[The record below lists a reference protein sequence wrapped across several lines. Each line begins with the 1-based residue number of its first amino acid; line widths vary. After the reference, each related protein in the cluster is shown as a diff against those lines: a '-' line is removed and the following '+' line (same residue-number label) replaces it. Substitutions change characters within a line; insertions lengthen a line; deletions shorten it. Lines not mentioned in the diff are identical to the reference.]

1 MGRIQLKFVSLFVS
15 LFVSGIRIVGVR
27 QLQVTSEHKTAVIT
41 RRVTVIHGIQGHNE
55 EEEEGEGEV
64 EEEDRL
70 RTHLHQPDTVT
81 TLPTTK
87 GSDFNRQGV
96 SVFRISDVLFPPVF
110 FFLSEKL

>member
-1 MGRIQLKFVSLFVS
+1 MLRIQLKFVSLFVS

-55 EEEEGEGEV
+55 EEEEVEVEV

-70 RTHLHQPDTVT
+70 R
-81 TLPTTK
+81 
-87 GSDFNRQGV
+87 
-96 SVFRISDVLFPPVF
+96 
-110 FFLSEKL
+110 